1 MIGMD
6 TMIYTDY
13 SFSEFT
19 NVLDSIKPNK
29 NADRISPHKYIFLL
43 TLLRI
48 IQKNP
53 FCTNKFYFGI
63 ELRDE
68 FISTWKSVL
77 GSTTE
82 GNLEYPYY
90 YLISSSIWN
99 HKIKE
104 GQHSLYNEYKLST
117 KPKLRFT
124 PRRINETIEYGYLEE
139 NFFNALQNQHFY
151 AKVVNY
157 IQEIISSIDISK
169 IDTSNNF
176 QNNNNGEEPYE
187 QYNSAYADND
197 LINESVFISDD
208 STMESNEFVS
218 YLNTCHNL
226 SPSNENS
233 LAESQAQNKFFGS
246 IHVPLDVTN
255 FIKEQL
261 LSDENSHVILTGHAG
276 DGKSTIGLELYKQLN
291 NYPMERPLDRPMSPQ
306 EKVYLSNGLTVHLI
320 KDMSELSAD
329 ERIGIINSACTSK
342 KDERFF
348 IISNTGNLLSTLKS
362 LMISKGSNWL
372 DFENE
377 LLSLLQKIEPSS
389 LKIEDS
395 SFIIINLAQID
406 NLQTVSVLIDKI
418 IHGDYWEKADLC
430 PHKDICPISL
440 NIRALKE
447 SYSISKER
455 ILSVY
460 RLLYEYGHRLTLR
473 QITAHIAYS
482 ITGCLDCDDIVKFAS
497 MPTPPDTSELL
508 FHNTFFGFRG
518 NHFDPDNSRLI
529 PVQKL
534 HSFAMGAK
542 PYPPLERMLWFDD
555 NAILPK
561 VPETVSQFFNNLRND
576 IKEHKITV
584 VKSRYRSQLRRFLFM
599 FGDKHNDLNQYL
611 PIFVSSQ
618 MLYSFI
624 EWQKDISKVSNS
636 LMKQLRRKVLHVLQ
650 EQYTGI
656 SLPESCK
663 YHYLFIT
670 LKRSNIDLRQSVQ
683 ILLKKLPISNF
694 TLEFEPKTQSTKSQK
709 YSLVLCEQVSKE
721 KLILELPF
729 LDFVM
734 MRNTGEIGQ
743 KLNMSYLDR
752 LERFKSLLLAA
763 TCYTDESNLELLEYN
778 SNSELKTY
786 KFSFNNDIVE
796 VSDAY

>member
-1 MIGMD
+1 MKKELINLLV
-6 TMIYTDY
+6 IANN
-13 SFSEFT
+13 SS
-19 NVLDSIKPNK
+19 VLPNHSTKNK
-29 NADRISPHKYIFLL
+29 NERIKMTNHWFAKND
-43 TLLRI
+43 TL
-48 IQKNP
+48 
-53 FCTNKFYFGI
+53 FEEKF
-63 ELRDE
+63 
-68 FISTWKSVL
+68 S
-77 GSTTE
+77 
-82 GNLEYPYY
+82 
-90 YLISSSIWN
+90 
-99 HKIKE
+99 
-104 GQHSLYNEYKLST
+104 
-117 KPKLRFT
+117 
-124 PRRINETIEYGYLEE
+124 
-139 NFFNALQNQHFY
+139 
-151 AKVVNY
+151 Y
-157 IQEIISSIDISK
+157 IQEK
-169 IDTSNNF
+169 
-176 QNNNNGEEPYE
+176 
-187 QYNSAYADND
+187 
-197 LINESVFISDD
+197 NESDLSKNILPNNDFIY
-208 STMESNEFVS
+208 
-218 YLNTCHNL
+218 YLNSLHNVT
-226 SPSNENS
+226 PSNENA
-233 LAESQAQNKFFGS
+233 LAEAQAQNKFFGS
-246 IHVPLDVTN
+246 IHVPLDLTT

-261 LSDENSHVILTGHAG
+261 LSDNNSHVILTGHAG
-276 DGKSTIGLELYKQLN
+276 DGKSTIGLELYKQLT
-291 NYPMERPLDRPMSPQ
+291 NYPMDRPLDRPMLPK
-306 EKVYLSNGLTVHLI
+306 EEVHLSNGITVHLI
-320 KDMSELSAD
+320 KDMSELSSD
-329 ERIGIINSACTSK
+329 ERFGIINSACTSNQ
-342 KDERFF
+342 DERFF
-348 IISNTGNLLSTLKS
+348 IISNTGTLLSTLKS
-362 LMISKGSNWL
+362 LIINKGSNWL

-389 LKIEDS
+389 FKIEET

-406 NLQTVSVLIDKI
+406 NLKTVSVLIDKI

-455 ILSVY
+455 ILSIY

-482 ITGCLDCDDIVKFAS
+482 ITGCLDCDDIVKLAS
-497 MPTPPDTSELL
+497 MPTPQDTSESL
-508 FHNTFFGFRG
+508 FYNTFFGFRG
-518 NHFDPDNSRLI
+518 NHFERDSSRLI
-529 PVQKL
+529 PVQKI

-555 NAILPK
+555 NAVLPK

-576 IKEHKITV
+576 IKEHKITAD
-584 VKSRYRSQLRRFLFM
+584 KSRYRNQLRRFLFM
-599 FGDKHNDLNQYL
+599 FGDKHADLNHYL
-611 PIFVSSQ
+611 PIFVGSQ

-636 LMKQLRRKVLHVLQ
+636 LMKQIKQKVIHVLQ

-656 SLPESCK
+656 TLPESCK

-670 LKRSNIDLRQSVQ
+670 LKRSNIDVRQSVQ
-683 ILLKKLPISNF
+683 ILLKKIPIPNF
-694 TLEFEPKTQSTKSQK
+694 TLEFEPKAQSKNSKQ

-752 LERFKSLLLAA
+752 LERFKNLLLASKY
-763 TCYTDESNLELLEYN
+763 YTDKNNLELLEYN

>member
-1 MIGMD
+1 MD
-6 TMIYTDY
+6 KMIYKDY
-13 SFSEFT
+13 SFGDFKT
-19 NVLDSIKPNK
+19 LLDSIKPNK
-29 NADRISPHKYIFLL
+29 NASRISPHKYVFLL

-48 IQKNP
+48 IEKNP
-53 FCTNKFYFGI
+53 SCTNKFYFGI
-63 ELRDE
+63 ELIDE
-68 FISTWKSVL
+68 FVTTWKSVL
-77 GSTTE
+77 DSTTE
-82 GNLEYPYY
+82 GALLEHPYY
-90 YLISSSIWN
+90 HLVSSPIWN

-104 GQHSLYNEYKLST
+104 GQYSLYNEYKLSR

-139 NFFNALQNQHFY
+139 NFFNALKNKHFY
-151 AKVVNY
+151 EKVVNY
-157 IQEIISSIDISK
+157 IQDIIASIN
-169 IDTSNNF
+169 TLNNF
-176 QNNNNGEEPYE
+176 QNKNKEETYEEYNNV
-187 QYNSAYADND
+187 YADND
-197 LINESVFISDD
+197 LINEYVFSSDD
-208 STMESNEFVS
+208 STVGNNEFVS
-218 YLNTCHNL
+218 YLNTFHNL

-246 IHVPLDVTN
+246 IHVPLDLTI

-261 LSDENSHVILTGHAG
+261 LSDNNSHVILTGHAG
-276 DGKSTIGLELYKQLN
+276 DGKSTIGLELYKQLT
-291 NYPMERPLDRPMSPQ
+291 NYPMDHPLERPMLPK
-306 EKVYLSNGLTVHLI
+306 EKVHLSNGITVHLI
-320 KDMSELSAD
+320 KDMSELSSD
-329 ERIGIINSACTSK
+329 ERFGIINSACTSK
-342 KDERFF
+342 QDERFF
-348 IISNTGNLLSTLKS
+348 IISNTGTLLSTLKS
-362 LMISKGSNWL
+362 LIISKHSNWL

-377 LLSLLQKIEPSS
+377 LLSLLQKIEPTSF
-389 LKIEDS
+389 KIEDT

-430 PHKDICPISL
+430 PYKEICPISL

-482 ITGCLDCDDIVKFAS
+482 ITGCLNCGDIVKFS
-497 MPTPPDTSELL
+497 SLPTQPDASELL

-518 NHFDPDNSRLI
+518 NYFEQDSSRLI
-529 PVQKL
+529 PIQKI
-534 HSFAMGAK
+534 HSFAMCAK

-555 NAILPK
+555 DAILPK
-561 VPETVSQFFNNLRND
+561 IPATVSQFFNNLRNN

-584 VKSRYRSQLRRFLFM
+584 DKSRYRNQLRRFLFM
-599 FGDKHNDLNQYL
+599 FGDKHAALNQYL
-611 PIFVSSQ
+611 PIFVGSQ

-636 LMKQLRRKVLHVLQ
+636 VIKQIKRKVIHVLQ

-656 SLPESCK
+656 TLPESCK

-670 LKRSNIDLRQSVQ
+670 LKRSNIELRQSVQ
-683 ILLKKLPISNF
+683 ILLKKIPISNF
-694 TLEFEPKTQSTKSQK
+694 TLEFEPKAQSTKSQK

-734 MRNTGEIGQ
+734 MRNSGEIGQ

-752 LERFKSLLLAA
+752 LERFKNLLLASKY
-763 TCYTDESNLELLEYN
+763 YTDKNNLELIEYN